1 MAAFTEMKTRID
13 RLGIGNEK
21 YVKFSKLGYFE
32 FQMPV
37 EFGDG
42 NTQQDLDVSVD
53 NNILQNTLV
62 FCIFYSVIF
71 LDQYIGILEWH
82 CPK

>member
-53 NNILQNTLV
+53 NNILHSSLV
-62 FCIFYSVIF
+62 FCVFYSVIF
-71 LDQYIGILEWH
+71 SDQYIRILE
-82 CPK
+82 